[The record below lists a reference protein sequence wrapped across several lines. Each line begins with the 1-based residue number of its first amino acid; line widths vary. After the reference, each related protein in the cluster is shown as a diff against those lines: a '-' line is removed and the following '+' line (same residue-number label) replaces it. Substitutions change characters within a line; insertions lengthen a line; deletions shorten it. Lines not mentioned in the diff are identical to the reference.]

1 MDARMQGCKDGW
13 MDGWIQGWIQGW
25 MHGWMQGAREGG
37 MDGFMYIGG
46 YVWMDDGC
54 MDGRVYLCLNFSL
67 LKRNTH
73 IYMYTHLHILYTYI
87 RDTHEYRQI
96 DRLIDR

>member
-1 MDARMQGCKDGW
+1 
-13 MDGWIQGWIQGW
+13 
-25 MHGWMQGAREGG
+25 

-73 IYMYTHLHILYTYI
+73 IYNIYIYAHTPAYTIYI
-87 RDTHEYRQI
+87 HTCIYTHEYRQI